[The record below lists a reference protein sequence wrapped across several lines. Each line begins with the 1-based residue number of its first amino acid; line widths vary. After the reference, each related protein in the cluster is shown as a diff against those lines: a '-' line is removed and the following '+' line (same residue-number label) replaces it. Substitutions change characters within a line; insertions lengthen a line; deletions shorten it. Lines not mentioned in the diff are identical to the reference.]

1 MKTLKNHMGKVSV
14 RVNVS
19 ISKIMRTQIKVRDVS
34 QLSNPLKTNLIN
46 VDLICI

>member
-14 RVNVS
+14 RINVS
-19 ISKIMRTQIKVRDVS
+19 ISKIMLTQTKVRDVR